1 MSMFQTCT
9 SLAST
14 HAQQKQISHINDV
27 LQMYTDVQMYTAKQQ
42 KLRLAQILAHTYLTG
57 GLQDMTPDHFNVTA

>member
-27 LQMYTDVQMYTAKQQ
+27 LQCQMYTAKQQ